1 MRGIRDI
8 GAVMRAS
15 SKMEQLTAAKALIQ
29 KLEKQAVISDS
40 EWEKFEAMGEEVLM
54 KHTDQPDEQRV
65 LYDLQYRAENLRNK
79 RFVEHTRSSPMLDY
93 EHGHKPHRRWNVDFE
108 VNRPGRYA
116 HSFNNALLR
125 LLCAVRQDKAEDGC
139 YRHAPDIQLEVEA
152 GTPLILAHH
161 KIGLQKVLADVPEF
175 RGILAQGSVQ
185 RGTSIEDWGGFE
197 WGSATSSDLDFV
209 VLFGAEATADNL
221 CRLKDMLG
229 AQSEKSSLKPGR
241 YGLQVDLPLQE
252 GASISVDI
260 IPAVADPQGG
270 HWIWDSVKRQLLHN
284 NPGAMAEHVRE
295 AIRRNVGLA
304 DVVVLCKFWNKRK
317 AVKCDD
323 GQKRA
328 PFTSNHLELLLAQ
341 LPGPLPTRLDEAFLQ
356 ALGHLRRNLL
366 QTTVPEH
373 WTGKPAE
380 EYLRHDSKRCANTRS
395 LLKRQ
400 EACLQ
405 KVLSSDSADPVAWS
419 EVLGDAGWLADPPG
433 AFLDDEE
440 ARVDYVSEKR
450 NRKPKL

>member
-1 MRGIRDI
+1 SCTTT
-8 GAVMRAS
+8 RAS
-15 SKMEQLTAAKALIQ
+15 TTSTLASLSITGKRSPSPCTSISPKRGRYWSWKMTWRQHRMERGLGGKSPRPLCPQLQQRLAAA
-29 KLEKQAVISDS
+29 AV
-40 EWEKFEAMGEEVLM
+40 
-54 KHTDQPDEQRV
+54 
-65 LYDLQYRAENLRNK
+65 
-79 RFVEHTRSSPMLDY
+79 RSA
-93 EHGHKPHRRWNVDFE
+93 
-108 VNRPGRYA
+108 PGR
-116 HSFNNALLR
+116 
-125 LLCAVRQDKAEDGC
+125 GM
-139 YRHAPDIQLEVEA
+139 
-152 GTPLILAHH
+152 PLILAHH
-161 KIGLQKVLADVPEF
+161 KMGLQKALADVPEF

-197 WGSATSSDLDFV
+197 WGPATASDLDFV
-209 VLFGAEATADNL
+209 VLFGGEATAEHL

-229 AQSEKSSLKPGR
+229 GQSAEKSSLQPGR
-241 YGLQVDLPLQE
+241 YGLQVDLPLHE

-270 HWIWDSVKRQLLHN
+270 HWIWDSVKKQLLHN

-295 AIRRNVGLA
+295 ANRRNVGLA

-328 PFTSNHLELLLAQ
+328 LFTSNHLELLLAQ
-341 LPGPLPTRLDEAFLQ
+341 MSGPLPTRLDEAFLQ

-366 QTTVPEH
+366 HTPVPEH

-400 EACLQ
+400 GACLQ
-405 KVLSSDSADPVAWS
+405 LSSDSGDPVAWFK
-419 EVLGDAGWLADPPG
+419 VLGDAGWLADPPG
-433 AFLDDEE
+433 PFLDDEE
-440 ARVDYVSEKR
+440 ARADYVSEKR

>member
-1 MRGIRDI
+1 M
-8 GAVMRAS
+8 
-15 SKMEQLTAAKALIQ
+15 
-29 KLEKQAVISDS
+29 
-40 EWEKFEAMGEEVLM
+40 
-54 KHTDQPDEQRV
+54 
-65 LYDLQYRAENLRNK
+65 
-79 RFVEHTRSSPMLDY
+79 
-93 EHGHKPHRRWNVDFE
+93 DFE

-125 LLCAVRQDKAEDGC
+125 LLCAVRQDKAADRC

-185 RGTSIEDWGGFE
+185 RGTSIEDWGE

-209 VLFGAEATADNL
+209 VLFGGEATADNL

-229 AQSEKSSLKPGR
+229 AQSEKSCLKPGR
-241 YGLQVDLPLQE
+241 YGLQADLPLQE

-295 AIRRNVGLA
+295 ASRRNVGLA

-356 ALGHLRRNLL
+356 A
-366 QTTVPEH
+366 EH

-419 EVLGDAGWLADPPG
+419 KVLGDAGLLVFILTCMLA
-433 AFLDDEE
+433 L
-440 ARVDYVSEKR
+440 
-450 NRKPKL
+450 KLLLFFCLSVLLQLSAPLSADF